1 MFDIGF
7 AELLIIGIVALL
19 VLGPERLPT
28 AVRTIALWIGRLKR
42 GFASV
47 KSEIE
52 REVGADEIRRQLH
65 NESVLKDL
73 GETGR
78 ELQGDIKKAQQ
89 DINRTLHHERLDTD
103 INPYQAKA
111 KADSDST
118 VANDATSEPPAKP
131 DANQSN
137 A

>member
-7 AELLIIGIVALL
+7 AELVIISIVALL

-52 REVGADEIRRQLH
+52 REVGADDIRRQLH
-65 NESVLKDL
+65 NETVLKDL

-78 ELQGDIKKAQQ
+78 ELTGDIQKVQQ
-89 DINRTLHHERLDTD
+89 DINRSLQQEQLDTD
-103 INPYQAKA
+103 IKPYQAKA
-111 KADSDST
+111 SSDEPAS
-118 VANDATSEPPAKP
+118 DAASDQPPAKP
-131 DANQSN
+131 DAQSN